1 MRDARD
7 RVVRHGAAQGFRRDF
22 FRRDGLDD
30 GRSRNEH
37 LARVLDHVDEVRD
50 GRAVDSAARA
60 RSHDDG
66 DLRHD
71 ARSRRVAVEDAR
83 IARKRVNSFLDAC
96 TARVVDAD
104 ARSTHLHREIHDL
117 PDLVRVLLAQGA
129 ALDRKVLRESVNKAA
144 VDRAVARDDAFA
156 RQFLLVL
163 SEVRAAML
171 HEHVKLD
178 EGVLVKE
185 LLDALASRHLA
196 LFMLLVDALLSAAQL
211 DMFLLGVHEGDF
223 FLNCSHTLPPLCRI
237 FLVYSTL

>member
-1 MRDARD
+1 M
-7 RVVRHGAAQGFRRDF
+7 
-22 FRRDGLDD
+22 
-30 GRSRNEH
+30 
-37 LARVLDHVDEVRD
+37 
-50 GRAVDSAARA
+50 
-60 RSHDDG
+60 
-66 DLRHD
+66 
-71 ARSRRVAVEDAR
+71 
-83 IARKRVNSFLDAC
+83 
-96 TARVVDAD
+96 
-104 ARSTHLHREIHDL
+104 
-117 PDLVRVLLAQGA
+117 RVLLAQGA
-129 ALDRKVLRESVNKAA
+129 ALDREVLRKSVDKAA
-144 VDRAVARDDAFA
+144 VNRAVARDDAFA

-178 EGVLVKE
+178 EGVLIKE